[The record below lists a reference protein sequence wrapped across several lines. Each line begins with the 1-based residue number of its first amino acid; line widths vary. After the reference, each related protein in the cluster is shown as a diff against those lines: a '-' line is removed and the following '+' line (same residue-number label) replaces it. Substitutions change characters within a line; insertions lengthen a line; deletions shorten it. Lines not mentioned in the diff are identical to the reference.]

1 MAKGDFAI
9 IGTGEVPCGMYP
21 ERSEYEIAYTVA
33 RMAVKD
39 AGISMKDVGAVLTAA
54 HIMGSDYNTEMFF
67 GHLPEAI
74 GATNCKNVATVVAG
88 GGSSFAIRRQAEGIL
103 ASGSTDTVL
112 VVHAQRFSQF
122 APNDQIKYFAHA
134 GSNLEW
140 EIPYGMTYNALAA
153 MMSQAYMNYTGT
165 TIEQVAAHVVA
176 CRKWANLQPNA
187 MFCTKTVTV
196 EQVLKSRMVAYPLTA
211 LMCNVLADGGCAY
224 VMTTSEKARKVC
236 DKPVYL
242 LGEGSDYSHRNI
254 FNPKASFKNMAK
266 LHEFYGPVAKEAFEA
281 AGLGPE
287 DMDIFE
293 VYAAYPA
300 LALGMMDALGF
311 VEPGKSG
318 ALVESG
324 QTSPG
329 GKHPCTT
336 NGEALGFGHTGTGV
350 GFSLFVESVRQLQ
363 GKAGAAQVPNA
374 KFLIEN
380 CGGGAWMDVH
390 FSVLGNDIPQT

>member
-9 IGTGEVPCGMYP
+9 IGTGEVPCGFYP

-33 RMAVKD
+33 RMAVQD
-39 AGISMKDVGAVLTAA
+39 AGIDMKDVGAVLTAA
-54 HIMGSDYNTEMFF
+54 EIMGNEYNTEMFF

-74 GATNCKNVATVVAG
+74 GAKNCKNVATVVAG
-88 GGSSFAIRRQAEGIL
+88 GGSSFAIRRTAEGIL
-103 ASGSTDTVL
+103 ASGETDTVL

-122 APNDQIKYFAHA
+122 NTNEQIKYFAHA

-153 MMSQAYMNYTGT
+153 MMSQAYMAYTGT

-187 MFCTKTVTV
+187 MFYPKTVTV

-224 VMTTSEKARKVC
+224 VMTTAEKARKVC
-236 DKPVYL
+236 SRPVYL
-242 LGEGSDYSHRNI
+242 LSEGSDYSHRNI
-254 FNPKASFKNMAK
+254 TSAKSPFRDMSRASD
-266 LHEFYGPVAKEAFEA
+266 FYRLVAQTAYER

-300 LALGMMDALGF
+300 LALVIMDALGF

-318 ALVESG
+318 ALVFSG
-324 QTSPG
+324 ETSPG
-329 GKHPCTT
+329 GKYPCTT

-350 GFSLFVESVRQLQ
+350 GFALFVESVRQLQ
-363 GKAGAAQVPNA
+363 GKAGKAQVQGA
-374 KFLIEN
+374 KFLIED
-380 CGGGAWMDVH
+380 CGGGAWMDIH
-390 FSVLGNDIPQT
+390 FSIMGTEIPG

>member
-1 MAKGDFAI
+1 MAKGDFAV
-9 IGTGEVPCGMYP
+9 IGTSEAPCGIYP

-39 AGISMKDVGAVLTAA
+39 AGIDMKDVGAVLTAA
-54 HIMGSDYNTEMFF
+54 EIMGDEYNTEMFF

-74 GATNCKNVATVVAG
+74 GARSCKNVATVVAG
-88 GGSSFAIRRQAEGIL
+88 GGSSFAIRRTAEGIL
-103 ASGSTDTVL
+103 ASGETDTVL

-122 APNDQIKYFAHA
+122 SVNEQIKYFARG

-140 EIPYGMTYNALAA
+140 EVPFGMTYNALAA
-153 MMSQAYMNYTGT
+153 MMSQAYMTYTGT

-187 MFCTKTVTV
+187 MFYTKTVTV

-211 LMCNVLADGGCAY
+211 CMCNVLADGGCAY
-224 VMTTSEKARKVC
+224 VMTTAEKARKVC
-236 DKPVYL
+236 SRPVYL

-254 FNPKASFKNMAK
+254 TNAKATFKDMAR
-266 LHEFYGPVAKEAFEA
+266 LHEFYGPIARKAYDR

-293 VYAAYPA
+293 VYGAYPA

-324 QTSPG
+324 ETSPG
-329 GKHPCTT
+329 GKFPCTT
-336 NGEALGFGHTGTGV
+336 NGEAIGFGHTGTGV
-350 GFSLFVESVRQLQ
+350 GFALFVESVRQLQ
-363 GKAGAAQVPNA
+363 GKAGKAQVPGA

-380 CGGGAWMDVH
+380 CGGGAWMDAH
-390 FSVLGNDIPQT
+390 FSVLGAEVP

>member
-1 MAKGDFAI
+1 MRMAKGDFAV
-9 IGTGEVPCGMYP
+9 IGTGEAPCGIYP

-33 RMAVKD
+33 RTAVKD
-39 AGISMKDVGAVLTAA
+39 AGIDMKDIGAVLTAA
-54 HIMGSDYNTEMFF
+54 QIMGNDYNTEMFF

-74 GATNCKNVATVVAG
+74 GARNCKNVATVVAG
-88 GGSSFAIRRQAEGIL
+88 GGSSFAIRRTAEGIL
-103 ASGSTDTVL
+103 ASGETDTVL

-122 APNDQIKYFAHA
+122 SMNEQIKYFAHA

-153 MMSQAYMNYTGT
+153 MMSQAYMAYTGT

-176 CRKWANLQPNA
+176 CRKWGNLQPNA
-187 MFCTKTVTV
+187 MFYTKTATV

-224 VMTTSEKARKVC
+224 VMTTTEKARKVC
-236 DKPVYL
+236 SKPVYL

-254 FNPKASFKNMAK
+254 TNAKATFKDMAT
-266 LHEFYGPVAKEAFEA
+266 LHEFYGPIAKKAFDR

-324 QTSPG
+324 ETGPG
-329 GKHPCTT
+329 GKFPCTT
-336 NGEALGFGHTGTGV
+336 NGEAIGFGHTGTGV
-350 GFSLFVESVRQLQ
+350 GFALFVESVRQLQ
-363 GKAGAAQVPNA
+363 GKAGRAQVPGA
-374 KFLIEN
+374 RFLIEN
-380 CGGGAWMDVH
+380 CGGGAWMDAH
-390 FSVLGNDIPQT
+390 FSVLGTEIP